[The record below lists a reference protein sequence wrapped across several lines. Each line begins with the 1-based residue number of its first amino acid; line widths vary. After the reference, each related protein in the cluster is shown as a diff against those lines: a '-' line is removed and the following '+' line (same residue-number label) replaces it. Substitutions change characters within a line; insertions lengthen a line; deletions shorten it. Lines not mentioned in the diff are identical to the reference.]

1 MNIQY
6 SSLIRTFNSEVTL
19 PATLHFLEKQ
29 TIPPSEYVIVDSGSK
44 DSTINLLPKSAILH
58 IFSGHEFNFS
68 IALNQGLE
76 HISTDYVLIISSHT
90 LLQEPSAIE
99 YALALL
105 ISNESI
111 GAAYFCEPSS
121 GELRHT
127 LINKANFNGYNGLW
141 NTCSLIKMELLKKR
155 NFRPDVFSAED
166 QEWANWL
173 FTVENKTVARI
184 EGARMES
191 YTRNRNVKSRKAQLY
206 KRLNEYISIAYFT
219 KRELLGFRNLSH
231 VAYEIIKPIP
241 PLWSGKQERLFNFL
255 LFCRLVSCYVAKPK
269 YKSKYF

>member
-1 MNIQY
+1 
-6 SSLIRTFNSEVTL
+6 
-19 PATLHFLEKQ
+19 
-29 TIPPSEYVIVDSGSK
+29 
-44 DSTINLLPKSAILH
+44 LH
-58 IFSGHEFNFS
+58 IFSGHDFNFS
-68 IALNQGLE
+68 TALNQGLK

-105 ISNESI
+105 TSNESI

-127 LINKANFNGYNGLW
+127 LINKTNFDGYNGLW

-184 EGARMES
+184 EGARMKS

-206 KRLNEYISIAYFT
+206 KRLNEYTSIAYFI

-231 VAYEIIKPIP
+231 IAYEIIKPIP
-241 PLWSGKQERLFNFL
+241 PPWSGKEERLFNFL

-269 YKSKYF
+269 HKSKYF